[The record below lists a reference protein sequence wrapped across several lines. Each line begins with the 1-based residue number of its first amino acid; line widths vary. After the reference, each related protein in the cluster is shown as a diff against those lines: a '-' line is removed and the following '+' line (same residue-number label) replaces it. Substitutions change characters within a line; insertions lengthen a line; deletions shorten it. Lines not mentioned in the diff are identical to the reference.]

1 MTRFFRNYFWAFLAA
16 GFFCIGL
23 ASIELVAAEANAT
36 AATADTNQTAAE
48 NAPQLDSVWGVIKSV
63 FTYEVKLGAMRVS
76 LNGVFLLL
84 FMFGLVI
91 MLEKVIRERVIMR
104 IFEKTDFP
112 EALEYGIARIL
123 GYMFMVIG
131 FYMAFQVAGIDLSS
145 LAFIAGAIGVGIGFG
160 LQNVINNFVSG
171 IIIYAEHPITIGDR
185 IEVGGIAGRVKKI
198 SLRSTTVVTLSLI
211 HI

>member
-23 ASIELVAAEANAT
+23 TSIELAAAEANAT
-36 AATADTNQTAAE
+36 AAVADTNQTAAE

-112 EALEYGIARIL
+112 ATYLNVNL
-123 GYMFMVIG
+123 DHTH
-131 FYMAFQVAGIDLSS
+131 QDL
-145 LAFIAGAIGVGIGFG
+145 
-160 LQNVINNFVSG
+160 
-171 IIIYAEHPITIGDR
+171 
-185 IEVGGIAGRVKKI
+185 
-198 SLRSTTVVTLSLI
+198 
-211 HI
+211 